1 MPFNQA
7 MKLFFPKQNYNISI
21 HIIILLLAMKIAKE
35 AGMVLKC
42 QQSNQTVRLC
52 WI

>member
-1 MPFNQA
+1 
-7 MKLFFPKQNYNISI
+7 
-21 HIIILLLAMKIAKE
+21 MKIAKE